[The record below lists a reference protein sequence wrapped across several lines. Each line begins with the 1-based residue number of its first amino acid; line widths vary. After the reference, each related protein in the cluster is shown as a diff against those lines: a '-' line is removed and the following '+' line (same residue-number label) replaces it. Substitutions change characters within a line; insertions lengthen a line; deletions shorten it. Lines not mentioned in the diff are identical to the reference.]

1 MAIQQSEIGGLT
13 ATTEGAMATMGRARG
28 EVSGD
33 GSTSPDQRAAVLLTY
48 RVDTNEQGSVTR
60 RQAS

>member
-33 GSTSPDQRAAVLLTY
+33 GSTSPDQRAAV
-48 RVDTNEQGSVTR
+48 
-60 RQAS
+60 